1 MSAMTVSVA
10 QIYRRAQEEGSI
22 DRPRSSRSTV
32 PAQPCGSEEATASP
46 ADWRLTDRGIAVV
59 MVIAVMILTA
69 ALVVIGFTAVRVT
82 DPDFRAGFEESPQVQ
97 Q

>member
-1 MSAMTVSVA
+1 MSAIPVLIPRTEGWRSRTHRSVDHA
-10 QIYRRAQEEGSI
+10 ALPARMSTKP
-22 DRPRSSRSTV
+22 RPIAHARS
-32 PAQPCGSEEATASP
+32 PQ

-69 ALVVIGFTAVRVT
+69 ALVVIGLTALRVT
-82 DPDFRAGFEESPQVQ
+82 DPGFRTGFEESPQAQ